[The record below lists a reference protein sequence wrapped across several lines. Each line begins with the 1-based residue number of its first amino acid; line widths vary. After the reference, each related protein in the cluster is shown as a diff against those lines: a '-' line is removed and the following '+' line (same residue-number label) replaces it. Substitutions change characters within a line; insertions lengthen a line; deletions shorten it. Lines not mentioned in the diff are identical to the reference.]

1 MFLIHFCWPADSS
14 FIHSFLLFR
23 FHHCTVSDSG
33 IYGGGFHDFCCILP
47 VGGPPEDSL
56 VFQYSGYQGVGG
68 YGVGFYGGK
77 SMADVESFMIPASF
91 LYITPCIDFF
101 LFF

>member
-1 MFLIHFCWPADSS
+1 M
-14 FIHSFLLFR
+14 
-23 FHHCTVSDSG
+23 
-33 IYGGGFHDFCCILP
+33 GGFHDFCCILP

-68 YGVGFYGGK
+68 YGVGFYGDK
-77 SMADVESFMIPASF
+77 SMADVENFMIPASF